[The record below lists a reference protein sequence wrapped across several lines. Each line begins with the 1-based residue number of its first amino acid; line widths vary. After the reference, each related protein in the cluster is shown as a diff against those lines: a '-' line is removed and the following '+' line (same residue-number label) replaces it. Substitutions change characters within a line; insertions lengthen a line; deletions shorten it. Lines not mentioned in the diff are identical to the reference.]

1 MNQFFKYLCSFFLFI
16 TVIESCTVKPEFPN
30 EPYIEFVSLEK
41 NIANEGEQIWVNLT
55 FTDGDGDLGQVS
67 INEST
72 CGKNPIYLCEY
83 DSDSSCYKDPFW
95 SVFLIN
101 INDSCFGTP
110 GHLPSFE
117 PAGSVKA
124 VSGELQIKTNPLFCK
139 NNGCCSID
147 TVVFKLVVRDA
158 SGNYSNK
165 ILTDT
170 IFINCN

>member
-1 MNQFFKYLCSFFLFI
+1 MNQFFKYLCSFFLFV

-41 NIANEGEQIWVNLT
+41 NTANEGEQIWVNLT

-72 CGKNPIYLCEY
+72 CGKNSIYLCEY

-101 INDSCFGTP
+101 IN
-110 GHLPSFE
+110 
-117 PAGSVKA
+117 
-124 VSGELQIKTNPLFCK
+124 
-139 NNGCCSID
+139 
-147 TVVFKLVVRDA
+147 VFYFL
-158 SGNYSNK
+158 
-165 ILTDT
+165 
-170 IFINCN
+170 